1 MGVERVNKL
10 LLLLCVV
17 APALWAQDAKNHKD
31 VPPWAA
37 ELRVTGIMRQGG
49 HAQASIERPG
59 VMAKFVREGDSLP
72 GHIIVLEINYA
83 QRNVTMTDGKDIV
96 TLRVANAMTAPP
108 QPVVAQ
114 QQPQEGK
121 GGKQNT
127 WPNPPEK
134 TTAMRDENGRWHVV
148 FPNGHAMDMQSY
160 VDRHGGLQATLEH
173 VKERMKSDDN
183 PERREFR
190 IQQLRALKSMGKAG
204 VQ

>member
-1 MGVERVNKL
+1 MNRL

-17 APALWAQDAKNHKD
+17 VPALWAQETKNHKD

-59 VMAKFVREGDSLP
+59 VMVKFVREGDSLP

-83 QRNVTMTDGKDIV
+83 HRNVTMTDGKDIV
-96 TLRVANAMTAPP
+96 TLRVANVMTAPP
-108 QPVVAQ
+108 QPVVVAQ
-114 QQPQEGK
+114 QQQGADK
-121 GGKQNT
+121 NNHQGT

-134 TTAMRDENGRWHVV
+134 TTAMRDGEGRWHVV
-148 FPNGHAMDMQSY
+148 FPNGRAMNMESY
-160 VDRHGGLQATLEH
+160 AERHGGIQATIDH
-173 VKERMKSDDN
+173 VKEHMKNDDN
-183 PERREFR
+183 PDRREFHV
-190 IQQLRALKSMGKAG
+190 QQLRALKSMNKAG

>member
-1 MGVERVNKL
+1 VNRL

-17 APALWAQDAKNHKD
+17 VPALWAQETKNHKD

-83 QRNVTMTDGKDIV
+83 HRNVTMTDGKDIV
-96 TLRVANAMTAPP
+96 TLRVANVMTAPP
-108 QPVVAQ
+108 QPVVVAQ
-114 QQPQEGK
+114 QQQGADK
-121 GGKQNT
+121 NNNQGT

-134 TTAMRDENGRWHVV
+134 TTAMRDGEGRWHVV
-148 FPNGHAMDMQSY
+148 FPNGRAMNMESY
-160 VDRHGGLQATLEH
+160 AERHGGIQATIDH
-173 VKERMKSDDN
+173 VKEHMKNDDN
-183 PERREFR
+183 SDRREFR
-190 IQQLRALKSMGKAG
+190 VQQLRALKSMSKSGM
-204 VQ
+204 Q